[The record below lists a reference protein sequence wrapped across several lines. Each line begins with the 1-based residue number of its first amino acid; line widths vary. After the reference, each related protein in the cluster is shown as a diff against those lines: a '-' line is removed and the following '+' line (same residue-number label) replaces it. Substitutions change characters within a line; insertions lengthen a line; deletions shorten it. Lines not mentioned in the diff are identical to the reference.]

1 MAELRQGEVW
11 RFFLPSLASADAVTK
26 ELSFVWR
33 ARTATNICLVC
44 TCVCA
49 LMRAAL
55 HVGEVGCVGCVLV
68 QCIRHVYVVYI
79 YIYIYINLSLYL
91 YMCLYGHT
99 LCICRIYVQG
109 RELCPSTKIRLA
121 PAFL

>member
-33 ARTATNICLVC
+33 ARTATNNFLVC

-55 HVGEVGCVGCVLV
+55 HAGEVGCVGCVLV

-79 YIYIYINLSLYL
+79 YIYIYKSIFIFIYVSICTYIVYMSHICSRSRVLSLD
-91 YMCLYGHT
+91 
-99 LCICRIYVQG
+99 
-109 RELCPSTKIRLA
+109 
-121 PAFL
+121 